1 MFNLPNLLRSSWV
14 PLARYKD
21 IIPDRLHPLLC
32 ETGSLTALLR
42 SQCGALHVEV
52 LSEQVCKLEREVQD
66 ILKCDRALCREVVLY
81 CDDIPVVYGQSWIPE
96 SANSLGLN
104 NIGNTPLGERLFDQQ
119 AWQRGEI
126 EVTKLQKKTL
136 PSFLPSK
143 DTLGSD
149 ICFARRSVFTRQDS
163 KVLVCE
169 IFLNGVKV

>member
-1 MFNLPNLLRSSWV
+1 MFNLPNLLRSSWE
-14 PLARYKD
+14 PLSQYKD

-42 SQCGALHVEV
+42 ARCGALHVEV
-52 LSEQVCKLEREVQD
+52 LSEQKCRLEHEVKA
-66 ILKCDRALCREVVLY
+66 ILKCDSALCREVVLY

-96 SANSLGLN
+96 SANSLGLS
-104 NIGNTPLGERLFDQQ
+104 NIGSTPLGERLFDQQ
-119 AWQRGEI
+119 AWKRGEI
-126 EVTKLQKKTL
+126 EVTKLQKKAL

-143 DTLGSD
+143 GTLDSD